1 MSDNH
6 DFNSRLSRL
15 ETLVENLLSAIGE
28 IKVKLSEEGKINWA
42 PIAIGVTIF
51 FTVCGS
57 VATIYNTRI
66 STLNTAV
73 EQLGNRTLDIEKA
86 NVERTIKV
94 QTLEQRMNQVD
105 KDLDDIKYDNHTR
118 QRDRDRDDRD
128 SNPD

>member
-6 DFNSRLSRL
+6 DFHARLSRL
-15 ETLVENLLSAIGE
+15 ETLMDSIGAAIGE
-28 IKVKLSEEGKINWA
+28 IKSKLNESSKINWA

-73 EQLGNRTLDIEKA
+73 EGLANRTLDLEKGTVA
-86 NVERTIKV
+86 SQLKT
-94 QTLEQRMNQVD
+94 QTLEERVNTLEKNVEQLQD
-105 KDLDDIKYDNHTR
+105 DNH
-118 QRDRDRDDRD
+118 DRNKD
-128 SNPD
+128 